1 MPVLESRIIERG
13 SHEVNGRP
21 RLLALVFLA
30 LAVCAGCS
38 RESRAQRLLEEARTE
53 VKRGRLEQAVT
64 VLERVTH
71 EYGGTDAARRAQE
84 DIILYRGLMEAERLD
99 PLRRVR
105 DQLVQAAREL
115 ERSKAASGSWPDAL
129 ADAPVDP
136 WGQPLVYARTPNGY
150 RLASWGA
157 DGTPGGEPD
166 LVIVNGRFT
175 EDPLGGNP

>member
-13 SHEVNGRP
+13 SHEVNGRA
-21 RLLALVFLA
+21 RLLALLLA
-30 LAVCAGCS
+30 LAICAGCS

-53 VKRGRLEQAVT
+53 VQRGHLEQAVT
-64 VLERVTH
+64 VLERVTN
-71 EYGGTDAARRAQE
+71 EYGGTDAARRAQK

-105 DQLVQAAREL
+105 DQMVQTARKL
-115 ERSKAASGSWPDAL
+115 ERSKTTSGTWPDTL
-129 ADAPVDP
+129 ADAPKDP
-136 WGQPLVYARTPNGY
+136 WGQPLVYERTPNGY